1 MTGDGIIGHWIAG
14 RQLREGADRFPD
26 YDPARGEPWAE
37 VHAASPAIVA
47 EAVAAARKAYHMHR
61 DRSVEERARMLER
74 IADAMDSAADLLAE
88 DEMRDTGKPWAQVR
102 FQEVPRAIEQ
112 FRLFARLIRV
122 WPQEAFETELPDG
135 RRALSTLHPVPK
147 GVIALILPWN
157 LPLILLAWKLAP
169 ALACGNA
176 VVIKPSEE
184 TPASALCLAEIIKAA
199 GAPDGLVNVVHGFGP
214 ESAGAWLVESPGV
227 DAVSFTGESATGS
240 RIMAAAAAG
249 LKDVSLELGG
259 KNPGIVFAD
268 ADIAAAAG
276 EVAASA
282 FANCGQLCVGNERIY
297 VERPA
302 LAAFTEALVRRAREL
317 IPGDPRDK
325 ATRLMPLISAAHREK
340 VERAVAAARAA
351 GAELLVGGARP
362 DAPAPVD
369 KGYWYAPTVLT
380 GLADDHPVLREEIFG
395 PVVHLASF
403 DDEDEAIA
411 RANHSRF
418 GLTASVWSRDGVR
431 AERVA
436 GRLEAGVVWVNCWGV
451 RDLRTAFGGMKASGI
466 GREGGAH
473 SLRFYAEWRTVCRR
487 MR

>member
-1 MTGDGIIGHWIAG
+1 MTRNGIIGQWIAG
-14 RQLREGADRFPD
+14 KERLKGADRFPD
-26 YDPARGEPWAE
+26 FDPARGEPWAE
-37 VHAASPAIVA
+37 VHAADRALVE
-47 EAVAAARKAYHMHR
+47 EAVAAARKAFSAHR
-61 DRSVEERARMLER
+61 ARSVEERARMLER
-74 IADAMDSAADLLAE
+74 IADAMDGAADLLAE

-122 WPQEAFETELPDG
+122 WPLEAFETELPAG
-135 RRALSTLHPVPK
+135 GRALNTLHPVPK

-184 TPASALCLAEIIKAA
+184 TPASALCLAEIMKAA
-199 GAPDGLVNVVHGFGP
+199 GVPDGLVNIVNGFGP
-214 ESAGAWLVESPGV
+214 DAAGAWLVESEGV
-227 DAVSFTGESATGS
+227 DAVSFTGESATGV

-268 ADIAAAAG
+268 ADIEAAAG

-302 LAAFTEALVRRAREL
+302 FGAFADALVRRARAML
-317 IPGDPRDK
+317 PGDPRDQ
-325 ATRLMPLISAAHREK
+325 ATRLMPLISAAHRDK
-340 VERAVAAARAA
+340 VARFVDEARAA
-351 GAELLVGGARP
+351 GAELLAGGGPAE
-362 DAPAPVD
+362 APHPFD
-369 KGYWYAPTVLT
+369 KGYWFAPTVLT

-395 PVVHLASF
+395 PVVHLSPF
-403 DDEDEAIA
+403 DDEEEAVA
-411 RANHSRF
+411 RANDSRF

-436 GRLEAGVVWVNCWGV
+436 ARLEAGVVWVNCWGV

-473 SLRFYAEWRTVCRR
+473 SLHFYAEWRNVCRR
-487 MR
+487 IA

>member
-1 MTGDGIIGHWIAG
+1 MRRDGIIGHWIAG
-14 RQLREGADRFPD
+14 RERRTGADRFPD
-26 YDPARGEPWAE
+26 HDPARGEPWAD
-37 VHAASPAIVA
+37 VHAADQALVE
-47 EAVAAARKAYHMHR
+47 EAVVTARKAFSAHR
-61 DRSVEERARMLER
+61 ESSVEDRARMLER

-88 DEMRDTGKPWAQVR
+88 DEMRDTGKPWAQLR

-122 WPQEAFETELPDG
+122 WPLEAFETELPEG
-135 RRALSTLHPVPK
+135 RGALNTLHPVPK

-184 TPASALCLAEIIKAA
+184 TPASALCLAQIIKAA
-199 GAPDGLVNVVHGFGP
+199 GVPDGLVNVVHGFGP
-214 ESAGAWLVESPGV
+214 ESAGAWLVESEGV
-227 DAVSFTGESATGS
+227 DAVSFTGESATGA

-268 ADIAAAAG
+268 ADIEAAAG
-276 EVAASA
+276 EAAASA

-302 LAAFTEALVRRAREL
+302 FAAFAEALARRAKEFV
-317 IPGDPRDK
+317 PGDPREK
-325 ATRLMPLISAAHREK
+325 TTRLMPLISAAHREK
-340 VERAVAAARAA
+340 VEAAVAAARAA
-351 GAELLVGGARP
+351 GAEILAGGRRP
-362 DAPAPVD
+362 GVPPPFG

-380 GLADDHPVLREEIFG
+380 GLADDHPALREEIFG
-395 PVVHLASF
+395 PVVHVAPF
-403 DDEDEAIA
+403 DDEEEAIA
-411 RANHSRF
+411 RANDSRF

-436 GRLEAGVVWVNCWGV
+436 ARLEAGVVWVNCWGV

-473 SLRFYAEWRTVCRR
+473 SLHFYAEWRNVCRR
-487 MR
+487 VR